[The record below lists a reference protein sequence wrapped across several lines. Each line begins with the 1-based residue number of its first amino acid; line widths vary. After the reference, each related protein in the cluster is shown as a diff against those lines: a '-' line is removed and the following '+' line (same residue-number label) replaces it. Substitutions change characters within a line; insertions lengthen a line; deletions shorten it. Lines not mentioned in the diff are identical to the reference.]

1 VAGCVG
7 ATALEYTTGV
17 LMESLFKIRY
27 WDYSHKKF
35 NYKGQVCLESTLVW
49 GFFTVVF
56 THYLQVP
63 VEMLLLSIP
72 YRVISVVTIAV
83 TVVFSA
89 DFMLAFRTAMDIGDV
104 LVYMEKV
111 KGEMQRMQKRLDVI
125 VAFKGEDVREG
136 IGERINGISNGIGV
150 RVDAL
155 SSSLERSF
163 GAFRERIS
171 INPTAYVGNVRDEV
185 AELYVKYKVMM
196 SRIAPHPVKNFYEWY
211 RERTIA
217 GNPTMTSTH
226 FAESFAEVKEMTEKA
241 KEMTE
246 DEDI

>member
-1 VAGCVG
+1 MAGCVG

-72 YRVISVVTIAV
+72 YRVISVVTIVV

-125 VAFKGEDVREG
+125 VAFKGEDFHQ
-136 IGERINGISNGIGV
+136 SH
-150 RVDAL
+150 
-155 SSSLERSF
+155 SLC
-163 GAFRERIS
+163 GQCQ
-171 INPTAYVGNVRDEV
+171 G
-185 AELYVKYKVMM
+185 
-196 SRIAPHPVKNFYEWY
+196 
-211 RERTIA
+211 
-217 GNPTMTSTH
+217 
-226 FAESFAEVKEMTEKA
+226 
-241 KEMTE
+241 
-246 DEDI
+246 